1 MESFEEFEEWFQR
14 QGKDVRNLISIRA
27 LIREFPLLDA
37 AEIKLAFDQKA
48 KTRFVLAALRCLTA
62 AGSVMVNPSP
72 ETQKAAR
79 AAAQAADRMVTDAF
93 AGGDTGD
100 DLANPNYEAI
110 HPNAEILRR
119 ALRLA
124 TDVLSEDGVK
134 KAIRPTA
141 EMQDAML
148 ADSEVEFDK
157 LMATPLW
164 GIAGEPEWLSTDAPH
179 AHRLTASGDQ
189 WRFWR
194 DWYQGFLDGK
204 PLDWEL
210 QRRVALIPDEDW
222 EKGPE
227 HIAELIEEIRNEFGA
242 PNLDPGHVLEQAK
255 RLAAT
260 PKTTYLI
267 ASQTASA
274 IEVSIHDFL
283 NTQEINQLP
292 DCLTPLHNLPPLL
305 RSMAQHAQDAE
316 RIKVLEAEIENLVSE
331 VARLTK
337 ALEEAKSKPLRQR
350 AAETAVLTTVAIAT
364 TGFWSSVIATISY
377 MTGVEDIATLLERFS
392 VIGQEP
398 PSIEQLAPQQLPK
411 TTDV

>member
-1 MESFEEFEEWFQR
+1 M
-14 QGKDVRNLISIRA
+14 
-27 LIREFPLLDA
+27 
-37 AEIKLAFDQKA
+37 
-48 KTRFVLAALRCLTA
+48 
-62 AGSVMVNPSP
+62 
-72 ETQKAAR
+72 
-79 AAAQAADRMVTDAF
+79 
-93 AGGDTGD
+93 
-100 DLANPNYEAI
+100 
-110 HPNAEILRR
+110 
-119 ALRLA
+119 
-124 TDVLSEDGVK
+124 
-134 KAIRPTA
+134 
-141 EMQDAML
+141 
-148 ADSEVEFDK
+148 
-157 LMATPLW
+157 
-164 GIAGEPEWLSTDAPH
+164 STDAPH
-179 AHRLTASGDQ
+179 AHRLTASSDQ

-194 DWYQGFLDGK
+194 DWLQGFLDGK

-210 QRRVALIPDEDW
+210 QRRVAEIPDADW

-227 HIAELIEEIRNEFGA
+227 HIAEKIEEIRNEFGA
-242 PNLDPGHVLEQAK
+242 PNLDPGQVLGQAK

-316 RIKVLEAEIENLVSE
+316 RIKVLETEIENLVSE

-364 TGFWSSVIATISY
+364 TGFWSSVIAGISY

-392 VIGQEP
+392 AIGQEP
-398 PSIEQLAPQQLPK
+398 PSIEQLAPQQFPK
-411 TTDV
+411 TTDI